1 MTTTAPAA
9 PLSTLASPLGPLRTL
24 SDWRYI
30 THRNLIRLV
39 RNPEKLLMNIVM
51 TVMFVLLFR
60 YVFGGAIATPNG
72 SYVDFLIPG
81 IIVQSAVFI
90 SASTSMALAEDLNTG
105 IIDRF
110 RAMPIARSAVLA
122 GRLASDTVE
131 NAIIVSITA
140 AVGFAVGWRLDTS
153 PLHLL
158 ALLGMSL
165 LIGVA
170 LASVGAYVAFL
181 LKKPAIVQSFGT
193 IWMFP
198 ATFISGV
205 FIPVETMPSWLEPVA
220 AANPVTIWA
229 EVLRDLTIGD
239 GSPEAGDLA
248 ASFAWVAGL
257 VVVFG
262 LLAVRAYRRIE

>member
-1 MTTTAPAA
+1 M
-9 PLSTLASPLGPLRTL
+9 RVL
-24 SDWRYI
+24 SDWRYM

-39 RNPEKLLMNIVM
+39 RNPEKLLMNVVM

-72 SYVDFLIPG
+72 SYVNFLVPG

-90 SASTSMALAEDLNTG
+90 SASTSMALAEDLSTG

-122 GRLASDTVE
+122 GRLLSDTVE
-131 NAIIVSITA
+131 NTIIVVCTM
-140 AVGFAVGWRLDTS
+140 AVGFAVGWRIDTS

-158 ALLGMSL
+158 ALLGLTL
-165 LIGVA
+165 LIGLAVA
-170 LASVGAYVAFL
+170 SIGAYIGIT
-181 LKKPAIVQSFGT
+181 LKKPAIVQSFGM

-198 ATFISGV
+198 ATFVSGV
-205 FIPVETMPSWLEPVA
+205 FIPVETMPGWLEAVA
-220 AANPVTIWA
+220 AANPVTIWS

-239 GSPEAGDLA
+239 GSPEVSDLL
-248 ASFAWVAGL
+248 ASFAWIAGL
-257 VVVFG
+257 VVAFG